1 MRNPSA
7 ILPSYRKPPIDEV
20 VSGMRFLIP
29 SDLRITHI
37 GLLWNKFRKDYP
49 RTQHALPIAM
59 TKGEIPLE
67 SVTGLPLPRVW
78 FINEKDDQLIQFQS
92 DRFYYNWRRR
102 KDEYPRYQHVIK
114 NFEHVLNTVM
124 DFFSEFALG
133 PFKPLEYELTYINH
147 IPQGQGWDSVKDL
160 KGVFRDFN
168 LNATAHRFLQD
179 PSAVSWQ
186 SAFELPENKGRLNV
200 GLRMAT
206 RTTDKVPLLVLE
218 LRTIG
223 IGESSTGGAFRE
235 WFDLAH
241 EWIVRGFTDL
251 TTPSIQKIWE
261 REDNV
266 SDSEQ

>member
-49 RTQHALPIAM
+49 NTQHALPIAM
-59 TKGEIPLE
+59 TKGEIPVE

-114 NFEHVLNTVM
+114 NFEHVLNTIM
-124 DFFSEFALG
+124 DFFNEFALG

-168 LNATAHRFLQD
+168 WNATAHSFLQD

>member
-49 RTQHALPIAM
+49 NTQHALPIAM
-59 TKGEIPLE
+59 TKGEIPVE

-102 KDEYPRYQHVIK
+102 KDEYPRYQFVIK
-114 NFEHVLNTVM
+114 NLECVLNTLS
-124 DFFSEFALG
+124 DFFNDFGLG
-133 PFKPLEYELTYINH
+133 QFKPLEYELTYINH
-147 IPQGQGWDSVKDL
+147 IPQGQGWNSAENL
-160 KGVFRDFN
+160 EGVFRDFN
-168 LNATAHRFLQD
+168 WSATAHGFLPD
-179 PSAVSWQ
+179 PTTVSWQ
-186 SAFELPENKGRLNV
+186 SAFELPGNKGRLNT

-206 RTTDKVPLLVLE
+206 RTTDKAPVLVLE
-218 LRTIG
+218 LRATG
-223 IGESSTGGAFRE
+223 IGESSTVDAFRE

-241 EWIVRGFTDL
+241 EWIVKGFTDL
-251 TTPSIQKIWE
+251 TTPLVHKIWE